1 MGNMM
6 ITGALGNVGGYA
18 ARHAIARGEQVTV
31 ADISVEALEARY
43 AGTARAV
50 YFDFTKPE
58 TFDTALEGVDRI
70 FIMRPPHLGKPED
83 LKPFVEA
90 LTKRQIKLVA
100 FLSLIGVEHNP
111 FPPHGKIEKYIQKAG
126 LPYCFVRPSFFMQ
139 NISGVHAFEIKHFN
153 RIVVPVK
160 QAVTSFIDAEDIGEL
175 VATVLSEPEKHQNR
189 AYPVTGPAALNY
201 QQVANI
207 LTRQL
212 GRKITYA
219 NPAPSLA
226 KKYWIDVRG
235 LDREYASVMD
245 MLYMITRMGNA
256 RAVTD
261 TFQKVMGKAPRTF
274 EQFAAKNLHCWQ

>member
-1 MGNMM
+1 
-6 ITGALGNVGGYA
+6 
-18 ARHAIARGEQVTV
+18 
-31 ADISVEALEARY
+31 
-43 AGTARAV
+43 
-50 YFDFTKPE
+50 
-58 TFDTALEGVDRI
+58 
-70 FIMRPPHLGKPED
+70 
-83 LKPFVEA
+83 
-90 LTKRQIKLVA
+90 
-100 FLSLIGVEHNP
+100 
-111 FPPHGKIEKYIQKAG
+111 
-126 LPYCFVRPSFFMQ
+126 MQ

-201 QQVANI
+201 QQVADI

-261 TFQKVMGKAPRTF
+261 TFRQVMGKAPRTF